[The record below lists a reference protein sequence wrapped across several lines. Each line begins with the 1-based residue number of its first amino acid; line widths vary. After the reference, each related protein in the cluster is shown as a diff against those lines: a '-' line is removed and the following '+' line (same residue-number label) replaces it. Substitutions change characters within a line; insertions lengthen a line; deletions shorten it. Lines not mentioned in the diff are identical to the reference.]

1 MTHLVCRK
9 VCQSGVAHLEI
20 IPMAHYI
27 EVVSKIK
34 GEKIMPALI
43 IYIIVFLVI
52 FLITRE
58 FWCWYYKSSDIKAQ
72 LNEISGRLAEI
83 EKKLNNR

>member
-1 MTHLVCRK
+1 
-9 VCQSGVAHLEI
+9 
-20 IPMAHYI
+20 
-27 EVVSKIK
+27 
-34 GEKIMPALI
+34 MPALI

>member
-1 MTHLVCRK
+1 MTHPVCRK

-20 IPMAHYI
+20 RLMAHYI
-27 EVVSKIK
+27 EVVPNR
-34 GEKIMPALI
+34 GESIMPILI
-43 IYIIVFLVI
+43 IYIIVFLAI

-72 LNEISGRLAEI
+72 LEEVSRRLAEI
-83 EKKLNNR
+83 ENKLNNR